1 MPVNGELPDRARLIA
16 VVGGLPLAD
25 GAPVIGAESLLIPF
39 QSVADNVLLGAE
51 GSRFFLRAA
60 PRERRAMAVL
70 DAVGLSVHPATPVL
84 ELDAVDQR
92 IVELARAL
100 AREPHLLLVDERLD
114 RFRDDEST
122 RWFAALA
129 RAAERVRVLVVV
141 ESLAQV
147 QHSPRPVDL
156 VAVVRD
162 GAIVG
167 TAAPEDAS
175 RLTDLLAGIEPIA
188 MRPQEK
194 VLGPVVLELVGVSV
208 SHPVRRDRLVV
219 EDASLSIRAGEIV
232 GLGGAEDLVLGIF
245 GASTGG
251 NVTGRMLLD
260 GEPVDLSTVER
271 AIAARVLFI
280 SEHPPTYDV
289 GLIGGIPTSVSG
301 ESLARL
307 ARMGIVDPR
316 REYTPR
322 AVPSLLD
329 ALPGARS
336 RPSTQAMNEVLAS
349 WAATPPR
356 VVLITE
362 PFSGLSES
370 DVASR
375 RHSLEAIARAGAAVI
390 LGARDPAQLV
400 GTCDRIVLQ
409 SGTRLIS
416 ELRGED
422 VSLRGLASFRIQPGL
437 QR

>member
-1 MPVNGELPDRARLIA
+1 MPLDGELPDRARLIA
-16 VVGGLPLAD
+16 VVGGLPVAD
-25 GAPVIGAESLLIPF
+25 GASVIGAESQLIPF

-60 PRERRAMAVL
+60 PRERRAMALL

-84 ELDAVDQR
+84 ELDAVDKR
-92 IVELARAL
+92 TVELARAL
-100 AREPHLLLVDERLD
+100 AREPELLIVDERFD
-114 RFRDDEST
+114 RFQDDEST

-129 RAAERVRVLVVV
+129 LAAERVRILVVV
-141 ESLAQV
+141 ETLAQV
-147 QHSPRPVDL
+147 RLSPRPVDL
-156 VAVVRD
+156 VVVVRN

-167 TAAPEDAS
+167 TATPEDAS
-175 RLTDLLAGIEPIA
+175 RLTDLLGGTEAA
-188 MRPQEK
+188 ATRPEK
-194 VLGPVVLELVGVSV
+194 VLGPVVLELSGISV
-208 SHPVRRDRLVV
+208 SHPVQRDRLVV

-232 GLGGAEDLVLGIF
+232 GLGGAEDLVFGIF

-251 NVTGRMLLD
+251 RVTGTILLD

-307 ARMGIVDPR
+307 AKMGLIDPR
-316 REYTPR
+316 REYAPR

-336 RPSTQAMNEVLAS
+336 RPSTEAMNEVLAG
-349 WAATPPR
+349 WVAAPPR
-356 VVLITE
+356 VALITE
-362 PFSGLSES
+362 PFSGLTAAETT
-370 DVASR
+370 VR
-375 RHSLEAIARAGAAVI
+375 RRLLVDIALSGATVI

-400 GTCDRIVLQ
+400 GTCDRIILQ
-409 SGTRLIS
+409 SGTRLTT
-416 ELRGED
+416 ELRGKD
-422 VSLRGLASFRIQPGL
+422 ASLRGLATFRIHPDL